1 MNDKVKD
8 FIKNNAGYFIVAFVC
23 IIYVLTS
30 YLTIDRSG
38 KSIARIIGDGA
49 VALFLGMFIN
59 TMLGLQG
66 MMLGDRDDRVRGA
79 AEEHEKVVLRI
90 SPYIDKLDEWCNSE
104 NAKNYKTQRTK
115 ILARAGLKYSDC
127 FDDDGV
133 AASWIPDKEKLKGPL
148 KKSERKKIKA
158 YRDAV
163 TLKLTALSAGDL
175 TSEGGKD
182 SDPYYFGRTKAQYE
196 TQSGIKELIS
206 KIGTALIFGYYGV
219 RLVDKFSYANL
230 IWTGLQVATFLITGI
245 IKLYKDYNYVIGEY
259 RGRIVKKTDNLQ
271 KFENYVKSQ
280 EEKTNGVE

>member
-1 MNDKVKD
+1 MNEKVRE

-38 KSIARIIGDGA
+38 KSVARIIGDGA
-49 VALFLGMFIN
+49 VALFLGLFIN

-66 MMLGDRDDRVRGA
+66 MMLGDRDERVRA
-79 AEEHEKVVLRI
+79 TAEEHEKIVLRI
-90 SPYIDKLDEWCNSE
+90 SPYIDKLDEWCDEE

-127 FDDDGV
+127 FDSDGV
-133 AASWIPDKEKLKGPL
+133 AKDWTPNGENLNGPL
-148 KKSERKKIKA
+148 KRIELKKIKA
-158 YRDAV
+158 YKAAV
-163 TLKLTALSAGDL
+163 NLKLTALSAGDL
-175 TSEGGKD
+175 TSEGGRD

-196 TQSGIKELIS
+196 TQSGIKELVS

-219 RLVDKFSYANL
+219 RLVDEFSFANL
-230 IWTGLQVATFLITGI
+230 IWTGLQVATFLITGM
-245 IKLYKDYNYVIGEY
+245 IKLYKDYNYVIGEF

-271 KFENYVKSQ
+271 KFENYVKAQ